1 VLLTG
6 KDLYTVDAKR
16 RVNLPSKAVDKFLA
30 DIAALGRQSKVTDL
44 NFILTYGPNACI
56 FIDLEEI
63 FEKRAVKIHQSYGS
77 RATTDDEARRFLF
90 ETFMNPS
97 VRCDQQGRITVP
109 QEYLD
114 YAKIKIGDKACII
127 SIYDRLELWNPDLL
141 NEFMNASKLT
151 PLDRLKQFAGV
162 EKD

>member
-6 KDLYTVDAKR
+6 RDFYTVDAKR
-16 RVNLPSKAVDKFLA
+16 RVNLPSKAVDKFMA
-30 DIAALGRQSKVTDL
+30 EIIALGRQPKVTDL
-44 NFILTYGPNACI
+44 NFILTYGPNPCI

-63 FEKRAVKIHQSYGS
+63 FQKRAVKIHQSYGS
-77 RATTDDEARRFLF
+77 RATDEEARRFYL

-114 YAKIKIGDKACII
+114 YAKIKIGDKACVI
-127 SIYDRLELWNPDLL
+127 SIFDRLELWNPDQL
-141 NEFMNASKLT
+141 NEFMNASKQT
-151 PLDRLKQFAGV
+151 PLDRLKQFAVV
-162 EKD
+162 EKE